1 MSSENSCGEE
11 LLEGLSADWT
21 CGDLTQA
28 LEAYIRLVCASC
40 VGGVLQYLGIVADFA
55 LSWHGVEL
63 ETRIMAIM
71 GLFLMVYD
79 LVAGAKQPINQLAK
93 SPCRKSRYSGNG
105 TRSSPTSACVLNIHN
120 KSTKTIS
127 CKILILS

>member
-1 MSSENSCGEE
+1 MSRENSCGEE

-28 LEAYIRLVCASC
+28 LEAYIRLVCASG

-55 LSWHGVEL
+55 LSWHGVEW

-71 GLFLMVYD
+71 GLLLMVYD
-79 LVAGAKQPINQLAK
+79 WVAGAKQPINQLAK
-93 SPCRKSRYSGNG
+93 SPCRKSRYWN
-105 TRSSPTSACVLNIHN
+105 AI
-120 KSTKTIS
+120 
-127 CKILILS
+127 